1 MRAKMKGS
9 SPAVVLLL
17 LGLVTGLSLA
27 ASYQEDD
34 LVFDDVGDESAS
46 PTSSQAEQLEER
58 QHAKEPKKWL
68 RVEKLLGMP
77 DIAATVGKVFKLHV
91 PKQAFSGNVDY
102 YEARGVNNRGL
113 PHWLRWDEPASAL
126 YGVPSRRD
134 VGRHR
139 VTIRAVGSRGD
150 SAQDSFY
157 IHVVP
162 TKNDHFSHKDGKK
175 RCSDDQDRTLLTIM
189 LDAQYDSLKPQAKVN
204 AIENVAGFYGVPT
217 NSLTIL
223 PDAGKDSPVPSRG
236 SSIVLSGPGSSK
248 RREKY
253 STAVQWQV
261 GCDGHFWPHQIDT
274 IKQIPEHARDGTLAE
289 VMELP
294 VYQWRV
300 RNEAADATRSR
311 RQAGA
316 GSGDDVL
323 PDGDGN
329 EYDDEN
335 EDEYDD
341 EDADYNEG
349 VTAAPRTEKPITQS
363 GVEPKLV
370 IDEHPHRHHHG
381 DENIAAIGSGLNHED
396 DFIWRGPEINN
407 SLFDKTNTTSSASVT
422 TNIENELP
430 SSTTTTTTTTTSTST
445 TTTTT
450 TTTTETPIIMTTTT
464 ESPAPSEAS
473 TSDTTMSTESPTPPI
488 IMETSSNSNIID
500 EEKVDEDE
508 IAEVDVDEEIDEEI
522 EIPDMTIESSTSSSA
537 TTNTSTETFSKV
549 TKNEFVPSETP
560 SINNNENQVFT
571 GPTVPL
577 SQNNSIDLSVNLIDD
592 NDYQNVTET
601 ETLPEST
608 TTDQESTSSVPVSS
622 VEFTYGPTSVT
633 NSTSNVSEED
643 ISTTISVQFTP
654 VENTEKT
661 KDSSG
666 SPSTSVTVSM
676 SSENPTEKTVQS
688 SQIPIDNYN
697 ISAFDSL
704 STPQPTLSTST
715 STVALMTSTKEP
727 STTSITTTT
736 TEATT
741 TTTSTTMP
749 EPSTPSSTTTTTTT
763 TTTEEPPTTSTSP
776 STTTTTTTSTT
787 TTLRTTESFY
797 PRIRNMAPKVERRL
811 KKIPITQGKSLSY
824 TIPEDTF
831 SDPEDGNT
839 RKLSLRVTE
848 KGAPLKPS
856 HWLQF
861 NERTQEI
868 YGLPLEEHYGT
879 YLFEVEA
886 SDSEGL
892 TASDKLDISVQQH
905 KQTRAINHEFTLYLK
920 IVKRS
925 DFLKNVDWQL
935 EVMRN
940 LAQLYGDKDLSYITV
955 RAIDINNDQ
964 AIYTWTNDSLIRT
977 SDCPHEEINKLHQM
991 LISKEN
997 SEEPSDNLISVL
1009 GPKIIPKRVE
1019 YQGLEQ
1025 CQKTKETKFNEYPV
1039 PRNQIDRLNA
1049 TAGQLFVYRVPK
1061 DTFFDE
1067 EDGDT
1072 RSMKATLLTASRTEI
1087 PSSDWLQF
1095 DSSNQEFYGVP
1106 MDQDVGQKTYQLVV
1120 KDSEGLEATDS
1131 LVAEVHSAP
1140 FYRHPLQISM
1150 VLNMP
1155 RNDFAHSALKKRIF
1169 VEKLQKVYGDRDT
1182 SAISLVEMHGN
1193 NDGTTISWR
1202 NITLPTYECPHD
1214 EIARLTNVIATDHNG
1229 EKNFTAAFKREFQ
1242 NGQQPDFI
1250 VSQVTFKLRGVCEK
1264 QIYGS
1269 PEKPPIDDS
1278 RSVGA
1283 KHDDLYITYVLPAVI
1298 IGSMFALA
1306 GIIACILYK
1315 RKRSGKMSIS
1325 EKDEER
1331 QSFRSRGIPV
1341 IFQDELDE
1349 KPDPGNKSPIILKE
1363 EKPPLPPP
1371 EYQRAED
1378 GADIPML
1385 SKENSEEPY
1394 QPPPPFATNR
1404 DSNRLNRPKPTP
1416 TYRKPPPYVPP

>member
-9 SPAVVLLL
+9 SPAVVLLLLLL

-162 TKNDHFSHKDGKK
+162 TKNDHFAHKDGKK

-204 AIENVAGFYGVPT
+204 AIENVAGFYGVPA

-381 DENIAAIGSGLNHED
+381 DENIAAIGSGVNHED

-422 TNIENELP
+422 
-430 SSTTTTTTTTTSTST
+430 
-445 TTTTT
+445 
-450 TTTTETPIIMTTTT
+450 
-464 ESPAPSEAS
+464 
-473 TSDTTMSTESPTPPI
+473 
-488 IMETSSNSNIID
+488 
-500 EEKVDEDE
+500 
-508 IAEVDVDEEIDEEI
+508 
-522 EIPDMTIESSTSSSA
+522 
-537 TTNTSTETFSKV
+537 
-549 TKNEFVPSETP
+549 
-560 SINNNENQVFT
+560 
-571 GPTVPL
+571 
-577 SQNNSIDLSVNLIDD
+577 
-592 NDYQNVTET
+592 
-601 ETLPEST
+601 
-608 TTDQESTSSVPVSS
+608 
-622 VEFTYGPTSVT
+622 
-633 NSTSNVSEED
+633 
-643 ISTTISVQFTP
+643 
-654 VENTEKT
+654 NTEKT

-697 ISAFDSL
+697 ISAFDSS
-704 STPQPTLSTST
+704 STQQPTLSTST
-715 STVALMTSTKEP
+715 STVALTTSTREP
-727 STTSITTTT
+727 STTSSTTTT

-763 TTTEEPPTTSTSP
+763 TTTEEPSTTSTTP

-925 DFLKNVDWQL
+925 DFPKNVDWQL

-1202 NITLPTYECPHD
+1202 NITLPTHECPHD